1 MTEQK
6 KITKAAGIIS
16 LGTFL
21 SRIMGFLRDMV
32 LARLF
37 GAGLAA
43 DAFFVAFRIPNMLR
57 ELFAEGSMSAAF
69 IPVFTEYLTQKS
81 RRDAWELAGAVF
93 TTLLTILTAI
103 TLLGILFSPWIVKGL
118 APGFTQYPEKTAL
131 TILLNQIMFPYL
143 LFISLSALVM
153 GILNSFRSFAAPAL
167 SPVMFNL
174 SIILAAFLLS
184 PLFSKPI
191 LGIAL
196 GVLIGGLSQFLFQ
209 LPSLHRLGFSLL
221 FKFNPTHPGV
231 LKIGRLILP
240 TMIGLSVTQINILV
254 NTLLASFLS
263 EGSVTY
269 LFYGMRLIHFPLGLF
284 GVAFATA
291 LLPTMAS
298 QAAAGAINDLKV
310 TLSFGLRLVFF
321 VTLPA
326 MVGLIFLRIPIVHL
340 LFEHGQFTSEATLNT
355 ATAVL
360 FYSVGLWAFAGVRI
374 TIPTFYSLQD
384 TTTPVKVAVLSM
396 IINIL
401 LNLLLMGPLAH
412 GGLALATS
420 LSAIVHFFI
429 LLLLLK
435 RRLGNIELGRLFTSL
450 LRNISS
456 CFLIAIICGLVSG
469 LEIWNVQGD
478 WFEKIVLIGM
488 ALLFSTAAY
497 LLTQRLMGSE
507 EFFFLQDFVSEKFRK
522 KGTSLKNKKL

>member
-1 MTEQK
+1 
-6 KITKAAGIIS
+6 
-16 LGTFL
+16 
-21 SRIMGFLRDMV
+21 
-32 LARLF
+32 
-37 GAGLAA
+37 
-43 DAFFVAFRIPNMLR
+43 
-57 ELFAEGSMSAAF
+57 
-69 IPVFTEYLTQKS
+69 
-81 RRDAWELAGAVF
+81 
-93 TTLLTILTAI
+93 
-103 TLLGILFSPWIVKGL
+103 
-118 APGFTQYPEKTAL
+118 
-131 TILLNQIMFPYL
+131 
-143 LFISLSALVM
+143 
-153 GILNSFRSFAAPAL
+153 
-167 SPVMFNL
+167 
-174 SIILAAFLLS
+174 
-184 PLFSKPI
+184 
-191 LGIAL
+191 
-196 GVLIGGLSQFLFQ
+196 
-209 LPSLHRLGFSLL
+209 LL

>member
-1 MTEQK
+1 MTEEK
-6 KITKAAGIIS
+6 KITQAAGIIS
-16 LGTFL
+16 LGTLL
-21 SRIMGFLRDMV
+21 SRIMGYIRDMV

-69 IPVFTEYLTQKS
+69 IPVFTEYLSQKS
-81 RRDAWELAGAVF
+81 RRDAWELASAVF
-93 TTLLTILTAI
+93 TTLLTILTGI

-118 APGFTQYPEKTAL
+118 APGFTQDPEKTAL

-167 SPVMFNL
+167 SPVMLNL
-174 SIILAAFLLS
+174 CMILAALFLS
-184 PLFSKPI
+184 PLMSKPI
-191 LGIAL
+191 LGIAI
-196 GVLIGGLSQFLFQ
+196 GVLIGGLTQFLFQ
-209 LPSLHRLGFSLL
+209 LPSLHRLGFSLA

-254 NTLLASFLS
+254 STLLASFLS

-284 GVAFATA
+284 GVALATA
-291 LLPTMAS
+291 LLPTLAS
-298 QAAAGAINDLKV
+298 HAAKGAINDLQR
-310 TLSFGLRLVFF
+310 TFSFGLRFVFF
-321 VTLPA
+321 ITLPA
-326 MVGLIFLRIPIVHL
+326 MVGLIFLRVPIVHL
-340 LFEHGQFTSEATLNT
+340 LFEHGQFTSEATFNT
-355 ATAVL
+355 ASAVF
-360 FYSVGLWAFAGVRI
+360 FYALGLWAFAGVRI
-374 TIPTFYSLQD
+374 IVPTFYSLQD
-384 TTTPVKVAVLSM
+384 TTTPVKVAVFSM

-420 LSAIVHFFI
+420 LSAMVNFLTLLHLLNRKLGKIELAHFFS
-429 LLLLLK
+429 
-435 RRLGNIELGRLFTSL
+435 SL
-450 LRNISS
+450 IRNVVS
-456 CFLIAIICGLVSG
+456 CFPIVIICGLISR
-469 LEIWNVQGD
+469 LEIWNAQD
-478 WFEKIVLIGM
+478 NWLEKTALIGIS
-488 ALLFSTAAY
+488 LLFSTAAY
-497 LLTQRLMGSE
+497 LLIHQLMKSE
-507 EFFFLQDFVSEKFRK
+507 EFYFLKDIVSAKFLK
-522 KGTSLKNKKL
+522 KTKTSK